1 MDEDGG
7 EVDLAIAAWR
17 EDGRWS
23 LAALPPRSTQSLEQ
37 LIGTLRQLVAEGGAL
52 GFVVAEEDFFLAIRV
67 MPEGS
72 ARLLLSDLGAA
83 LDWPIA
89 EEAAALLGV
98 ELPED
103 DEDLE
108 EIEPVGEI
116 GLFTDMGMPLTD
128 MELILDDPDLFPD
141 EQVAAIAARLGFGEQ
156 LAAMIDS
163 LDR

>member
-103 DEDLE
+103 DEEFE

>member
-23 LAALPPRSTQSLEQ
+23 LVALPPRSTQSLEQ

>member
-1 MDEDGG
+1 
-7 EVDLAIAAWR
+7 
-17 EDGRWS
+17 
-23 LAALPPRSTQSLEQ
+23 
-37 LIGTLRQLVAEGGAL
+37 
-52 GFVVAEEDFFLAIRV
+52 

-156 LAAMIDS
+156 HAAMIDA
-163 LDR
+163 LER